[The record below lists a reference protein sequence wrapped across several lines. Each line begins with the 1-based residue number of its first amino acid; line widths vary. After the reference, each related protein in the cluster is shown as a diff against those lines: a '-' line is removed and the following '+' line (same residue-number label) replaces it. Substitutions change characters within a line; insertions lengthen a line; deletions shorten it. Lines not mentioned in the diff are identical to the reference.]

1 MPYLR
6 RFLIPVST
14 CYRITHRSGY
24 GALTHRSG
32 HGAQTWLHV
41 YVFGVLVAVIHQDT
55 PR

>member
-14 CYRITHRSGY
+14 CYRITHRSE
-24 GALTHRSG
+24 
-32 HGAQTWLHV
+32 HGVQSWLHV